1 MPSHHPSM
9 GVFASSGKVSNPL
22 ANMGV
27 IVGLVG
33 AALSVILWIHHYQP
47 DIQIVGH
54 YTDQLNGDL
63 GDQARTL
70 AAVLGAMA
78 VISAI
83 AASLGAGSEQRSG
96 HTAAALIL
104 GVVALSYPVLTA
116 LNVVTRYVPNPVG
129 GSG

>member
-1 MPSHHPSM
+1 M
-9 GVFASSGKVSNPL
+9 GVFESSGRVSNPL

-33 AALSVILWIHHYQP
+33 ATLSVILWIHHYQP
-47 DIQIVGH
+47 DMQIIGH
-54 YTDQLNGDL
+54 YTDDLNGDL
-63 GDQARTL
+63 GDQANTL

-83 AASLGAGSEQRSG
+83 GASLGAGSDRRG
-96 HTAAALIL
+96 GPTVMALIL
-104 GVVALSYPVLTA
+104 GIVALSYPVLIA
-116 LNVVTRYVPNPVG
+116 LNVVTRFVPNPVG